1 MQSWSVYCQQLL
13 MQNLVCTF
21 FPTEEQIN
29 RIYGDRMIH
38 AVIQKQEDVE
48 MERKMIQRGF
58 SGTREPEE
66 TAEERIGR
74 AVARKAAAAGMVL
87 LKNENHILPLRK
99 GSGVALYGVGASH
112 TIKGGTGSGDVNE
125 RSSVSIYEGM
135 RNAGFV
141 ITNEAWIRDFEKTYT
156 EARLRWRDDLLGRKK
171 ANGGEYDFFSD
182 YSEHPFHMPAGR
194 PIDPSRDIAEDRN
207 TAFYILSR
215 VCGEG
220 ADRFCEKGDYY
231 LTDEE
236 HRMLQDICGI
246 YKDVIVVLN
255 AGGQVDLSFLDEF
268 ANIRGLIQMAQP
280 GMEGGNAFADLV
292 SGRINPSGKL
302 ADSYAFRYE
311 DYPNEQNYS
320 HNNGNTDTEE
330 YNEGL
335 YVGYRYF
342 DSYEIPVRYGFGCG
356 LSYTSFSIRA
366 GEICKAEGGDTQEI
380 SVTATV
386 RNTGETA
393 GREVVQVYVSLPYGK
408 LEKEY
413 RRLAGFIKTDE
424 LKPGE
429 EQEVMVEIPL
439 KVLASY
445 DEECAAW
452 IMEEGDY
459 GIWVGNSLEGSRLV
473 GAVRL
478 DETAVLEKV
487 RNICPLKTD
496 LEEFHRD
503 PELMKRQYQGWR
515 YEAAEK
521 RLPVVLLHASE
532 IRRKTVTY
540 RSNAELVETEARSFT
555 DTLTREQLIRLS
567 AGDPGQA
574 QGSSSLGSAGFTVPG
589 SAAQTSRAAE
599 DRNLASIVLADGP
612 AGLRLMRYY
621 FVRDGKV
628 VPMPFEFSLEGG
640 FFAPE
645 AEEMKGD
652 KYYQYCTAIPT
663 GTVLAQTWDTDLV
676 SEVGEII
683 GKELLR
689 FGVTLWLA
697 PGMCIHRNPL
707 CGRNFE
713 YYSEDPVLTG
723 EIAAAMTNGVQ
734 RNPGVGTTIKHFACN
749 NQEDNRMR
757 SDSVLSERTLREIY
771 LRGFEIAV
779 KKSQPMSLMTSY
791 NLVNGVHAANC
802 RDLIT
807 DVLRNEWGFRGAV
820 MTDWT
825 TTMQLQDPKGAT
837 ADGCMRAGN
846 DMIMPGAASDYEEI
860 GKALDNGTLSP
871 EDLKACVSRT
881 VSIIW
886 QSAMYEKAV
895 PYQK

>member
-1 MQSWSVYCQQLL
+1 MNSRAQIENGSVKFQ
-13 MQNLVCTF
+13 M
-21 FPTEEQIN
+21 
-29 RIYGDRMIH
+29 
-38 AVIQKQEDVE
+38 QEDFY
-48 MERKMIQRGF
+48 MERKMIHRGF
-58 SGTREPEE
+58 SGTRSPEE
-66 TAEERIGR
+66 TEEERIGR
-74 AVARKAAAAGMVL
+74 RAARRAAAAGMVL
-87 LKNENHILPLRK
+87 LKNENDVLPLGE
-99 GSGVALYGVGASH
+99 GSGVALYGAGASH

-125 RSSVSIYEGM
+125 RRSVSIYEGM
-135 RNAGFV
+135 RKAGFV
-141 ITNEAWIRDFEKTYT
+141 ITNEAWIRDFDETY
-156 EARLRWRDDLLGRKK
+156 AGSRLRWRDDLLARKQT
-171 ANGGEYDFFSD
+171 NGGAHDFFTD
-182 YSEHPFHMPAGR
+182 YSEHPFRMPAGR
-194 PIDPSRDIAEDRN
+194 PIDPSKDLTEDRR
-207 TAFYILSR
+207 TAIYVLSR

-246 YKDVIVVLN
+246 YTDVIVVLN

-268 ANIRGLIQMAQP
+268 TNIRGLIQMAQP

-292 SGRINPSGKL
+292 SGRVSPSGKL

-311 DYPNEQNYS
+311 DYPNERNYS

-342 DSYEIPVRYGFGCG
+342 DSYEIPVRYGFGFG
-356 LSYTSFSIRA
+356 MSYTSFSI
-366 GEICKAEGGDTQEI
+366 GECEISRAEGEAAQEI
-380 SVTATV
+380 SVTMTV
-386 RNTGETA
+386 RNTGVAT
-393 GREVVQVYVSLPYGK
+393 GREVVQVYASLPTGR

-413 RRLAGFIKTDE
+413 RRLVGFIKTDE
-424 LKPGE
+424 LQPGD

-439 KVLASY
+439 KALASY
-445 DEECAAW
+445 DEESAAW
-452 IMEEGDY
+452 ILEKGDY
-459 GIWVGNSLEGSRLV
+459 GIWVGNSLGASRLT
-473 GAVRL
+473 ASIRL
-478 DETAVLEKV
+478 DETAALEKD
-487 RNICPLKTD
+487 RHICPLKTD

-503 PELMKRQYQGWR
+503 PEQRERQYQSWR
-515 YEAAEK
+515 NEVEEK
-521 RLPVVLLHASE
+521 KLPVVLLHASE
-532 IRRKTVTY
+532 IHTETVTY
-540 RSNAELVETEARSFT
+540 RSNAELANEEARSFV
-555 DTLTREQLIRLS
+555 DTLTREQLILLS
-567 AGDPGQA
+567 AGDPGKA
-574 QGSSSLGSAGFTVPG
+574 QENSNLGSAGITVPG
-589 SAAQTSRAAE
+589 SAAQTSTAAAAQ
-599 DRNLASIVLADGP
+599 NLASIVLADGP

-621 FVRDGKV
+621 FVQNGSV

-640 FFAPE
+640 FFVPE
-645 AEEMKGD
+645 AKKTEGD

-663 GTVLAQTWDTDLV
+663 GTALAQTWDTDLV

-779 KKSQPMSLMTSY
+779 KKSQPMALMTSY
-791 NLVNGVHAANC
+791 NLVNGVHAANSG
-802 RDLIT
+802 DLIT
-807 DVLRNEWGFRGAV
+807 DVLRNEWGFKGAV

-825 TTMQLQDPKGAT
+825 TTMQLQDPERAT

-846 DMIMPGAASDYEEI
+846 DMIMPGAQSDYDDI
-860 GKALDNGTLSP
+860 GKALDNGTLNL

-886 QSAMYEKAV
+886 QSAMYEGAV
-895 PYQK
+895 PYRK

>member
-1 MQSWSVYCQQLL
+1 
-13 MQNLVCTF
+13 
-21 FPTEEQIN
+21 
-29 RIYGDRMIH
+29 
-38 AVIQKQEDVE
+38 

-58 SGTREPEE
+58 SGTRNPEE

-74 AVARKAAAAGMVL
+74 EAARKAAAAGMVL
-87 LKNENHILPLRK
+87 LKNENHVLPLPV

-125 RSSVSIYEGM
+125 RSSVSIFEGM
-135 RNAGFV
+135 RDAGYV
-141 ITNEAWIRDFEKTYT
+141 ITNEAWIRDFDKTYT
-156 EARLRWRDDLLGRKK
+156 ESRLRWRDGLLGRKQE
-171 ANGGEYDFFSD
+171 NGENYNFFAD
-182 YSEHPFHMPAGR
+182 YAEHPFRMPAGR
-194 PIDPSRDIAEDRN
+194 PIDLSKDVADDRK

-220 ADRFCEKGDYY
+220 ADRFRRKGDYY

-236 HRMLQDICGI
+236 HDMLREICRI
-246 YKDVIVVLN
+246 YTNVIVVLN

-268 ANIRGLIQMAQP
+268 SNIRGLIQMAQP
-280 GMEGGNAFADLV
+280 GMEGGHAFADLV
-292 SGRINPSGKL
+292 SGRISPSGKL

-311 DYPNEQNYS
+311 DYPNEENYS

-342 DSYEIPVRYGFGCG
+342 DSYEIPVRYGFGYG
-356 LSYTSFSIRA
+356 LSYTGFSIRTVETA
-366 GEICKAEGGDTQEI
+366 LAEGEAAQEI
-380 SVTATV
+380 SVTAAV
-386 RNTGETA
+386 RNTGETV
-393 GREVVQVYVSLPYGK
+393 GREVVQVYASLPTGR

-413 RRLAGFIKTDE
+413 RRLVGFIKSDE
-424 LKPGE
+424 LKPGD

-439 KVLASY
+439 KALASY
-445 DEECAAW
+445 DEETAAW
-452 IMEEGDY
+452 ILEKGDY
-459 GIWVGNSLEGSRLV
+459 GIWVGNSLGASRLSGV
-473 GAVRL
+473 VRM
-478 DETAVLEKV
+478 DETAVLEKD
-487 RNICPLKTD
+487 RNICPLQTD
-496 LEEFHRD
+496 LKEFHRD
-503 PELMKRQYQGWR
+503 PEQMERQYLSWKK
-515 YEAAEK
+515 EAEEK
-521 RLPVVLLHASE
+521 RLPVVSLHASE
-532 IRRKTVTY
+532 IRTETAAY
-540 RSNAELVETEARSFT
+540 RGNADLADEEARSFV
-555 DTLTREQLIRLS
+555 DTLPRDQLIRLS
-567 AGDPGQA
+567 AGDPGKA
-574 QGSSSLGSAGFTVPG
+574 QETSNLGSAGISVPG
-589 SAAQTSRAAE
+589 SAAQTSPAAE
-599 DRNLASIVLADGP
+599 DRGLASIVLADGP

-621 FVRDGKV
+621 FVQNGRI

-640 FFAPE
+640 FFVPE
-645 AEEMKGD
+645 AEETEGE

-663 GTVLAQTWDTDLV
+663 GTALAQTWDTDLV

-791 NLVNGVHAANC
+791 NLVNGVHAANS

-807 DVLRNEWGFRGAV
+807 DVLRNEWGFKGAV

-825 TTMQLQDPKGAT
+825 TTMQLQDPKRAT

-846 DMIMPGAASDYEEI
+846 DMIMPGAASDYEDIE
-860 GKALDNGTLSP
+860 KALDDGTLTL
-871 EDLKACVSRT
+871 EDLKACISRT

-886 QSAMYEKAV
+886 QSAMYEGAV
-895 PYQK
+895 PYRK